1 MTVKEIDRIR
11 LRVCSAVLTN
21 NRRELEW
28 AAGLP
33 RDVVGPELMV
43 EVAQALADAPVPGE
57 HGIVRLTNHLPAAV
71 QYAGQRA
78 VLFFPRIARRL
89 LRASGLH
96 HRMF

>member
-1 MTVKEIDRIR
+1 MTVGASEGTR
-11 LRVCSAVLTN
+11 LRVCSAILTN

-33 RDVVGPELMV
+33 RDVVGPELMGEV
-43 EVAQALADAPVPGE
+43 EQALADAPVPGE
-57 HGIVRLTNHLPAAV
+57 HGIVRLTNHLPAVV
-71 QYAGQRA
+71 QYVGQRA
-78 VLFFPRIARRL
+78 VLLFPRIARRL

>member
-1 MTVKEIDRIR
+1 MTVGASDRTR
-11 LRVCSAVLTN
+11 LRVCSAILTN

-33 RDVVGPELMV
+33 RDVVGPELMEEV
-43 EVAQALADAPVPGE
+43 EQALADAPVPGE
-57 HGIVRLTNHLPAAV
+57 HGIVRLTNHLPAVV

-78 VLFFPRIARRL
+78 VLLFPRIARRL

>member
-1 MTVKEIDRIR
+1 MTVGEIDMIR

-33 RDVVGPELMV
+33 RDVVGPELIR
-43 EVAQALADAPVPGE
+43 ELDRALADAPVPGE
-57 HGIVRLTNHLPAAV
+57 HGIVRLTNYLPAIV
-71 QYAGQRA
+71 QYVGQRA
-78 VLFFPRIARRL
+78 ILLFPRTARRL